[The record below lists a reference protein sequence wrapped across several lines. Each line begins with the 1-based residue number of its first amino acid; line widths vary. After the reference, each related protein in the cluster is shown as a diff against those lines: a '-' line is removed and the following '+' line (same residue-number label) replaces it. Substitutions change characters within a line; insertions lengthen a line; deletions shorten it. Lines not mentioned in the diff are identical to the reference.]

1 MFRVIAYLILTVF
14 LITVVKG
21 IIGIVAKGFSE
32 AIRGSSA
39 ANARPAPESKVP
51 LTGELKKDPVCGT
64 YTSAASSLQQTVGGQ
79 TYYFCSP
86 KCQETFLARS

>member
-1 MFRVIAYLILTVF
+1 MFRLIAYLILTVF
-14 LITVVKG
+14 LITVVRG

-39 ANARPAPESKVP
+39 RNMRPAPESQVP

-64 YTSAASSLQQTVGGQ
+64 YTSAVTALQQTVGGQ

-86 KCQETFLARS
+86 QCRDTFMARS